1 VKILEMDPRKILY
14 FLIIILIMMGS
25 SFLGAI
31 GGSFITLKVVERNST
46 LSFENQT
53 APSPTV
59 SIPSTLS
66 FSNSNIETTITSVV
80 QEVEPA
86 VVTVVGTI
94 SGRATFFG
102 VTSDQEVSG
111 SGVIISEDGYILSN
125 NHVVEGT
132 KTLSVI
138 LNDGTEHPA
147 ELISRDVF
155 ADLAVLKIEG
165 KVPGIAKIGNSDNLK
180 PGETVIAIGSPLGT
194 FRNSVTVGV
203 ISATGRTLDSGEG
216 YAIEDLI
223 QTDAAINS
231 GNSGGP
237 LLNLA
242 GEVIGINTLV
252 IRGSNNSSASAEA
265 LGFAI
270 PSNTAAMIAQHIIE
284 KGYFARPY
292 LGTSYQNVTP
302 RIASWYNLSVNYGAY
317 ITAIDRN
324 SPAEISG
331 LRPGDI
337 ITKIGDVV
345 IDEQHSF
352 INALFEYEPNQQ
364 ITLELSRENQL
375 LTVEVTLGEM
385 SSP

>member
-1 VKILEMDPRKILY
+1 MKLKN
-14 FLIIILIMMGS
+14 IIIFLTIILVAIIS
-25 SFLGAI
+25 SFVGAI
-31 GGSFITLKVVERNST
+31 SGSYLTWKLVEKNSE
-46 LSFENQT
+46 LSLSEQI
-53 APSPTV
+53 PTIPTPV
-59 SIPSTLS
+59 SSTELA
-66 FSNSNIETTITSVV
+66 FSNSDIETTITTVV
-80 QEVEPA
+80 QNVEPA
-86 VVTVVGTI
+86 VITVVGTI
-94 SGRATFFG
+94 SGQVTFFG
-102 VTSDQEVSG
+102 TTSDQEVSG
-111 SGVIISEDGYILSN
+111 SGVIITKDGYILTN

-155 ADLAVLKIEG
+155 ADLAVLKIDG
-165 KVPGIAKIGNSDNLK
+165 NVPGVATIGNSDNLK

-203 ISATGRTLDSGEG
+203 ISATGRSIDTGEG
-216 YAIEDLI
+216 YTIEDLI
-223 QTDAAINS
+223 QTDAAINQ

-252 IRGSNNSSASAEA
+252 IRGSGMSSTNAEA

-270 PSNTAAMIAQHIIE
+270 PSNTAAMIAQHIID

-292 LGTSYQNVTP
+292 LGTVYQNITP
-302 RIASWYNLSVNYGAY
+302 RIASWYNLPVNYGAY
-317 ITAIDRN
+317 ITNIDRN
-324 SPAEISG
+324 SPAALSD

-337 ITKIGDVV
+337 ITKIGEVA
-345 IDEQHSF
+345 IDEDQSF
-352 INALFEYEPNQQ
+352 INALFEYEPNQ
-364 ITLELSRENQL
+364 IVTIEFAREDQMMS
-375 LTVEVTLGEM
+375 VEVTLGEM

>member
-1 VKILEMDPRKILY
+1 MDPKKILY
-14 FLIIILIMMGS
+14 FLIIILVMLGS